1 MHGLRRRLRDVRA
14 GRERGA
20 VAVLIAILLGTGVL
34 LTCGALVVDVGGGYA
49 ERAQLQN
56 GADSAALAAADA
68 CAVGANSCTGSTDA
82 SSTVGWFADANAND
96 GTSAV
101 TAVCGHDANGRLQA
115 CPTGTQVPGCAS
127 AAPAAGS
134 NYAEVHTRT
143 RTTSGSG
150 FLPPAF
156 GRAVLGSHYP
166 GMQEDACARAEWGP
180 PAPDPDLGAVGIT
193 VSRSEWLGA
202 VGEDCAESTAPQY
215 SRAQTLNFHDPSTSD
230 STTCGLS
237 GSGGAGADSSGAFG
251 LTEPSPTN
259 GCLTQFT
266 VNAQSG
272 DTSYGVVTGRQPGT
286 FGSCLSGQLKPDI
299 DGRQPVF
306 LPVYDDRVPI
316 ANGTNGEYAL
326 WRIAAFV
333 ITGYCWGGDLYPSS
347 LNTSCPSSTD
357 SIFGYFTQA
366 VMPAGTIGSGKDA
379 GAYVVQLVN

>member
-1 MHGLRRRLRDVRA
+1 MRRLRDVRA

-20 VAVLIAILLGTGVL
+20 VAVLIAILLGSGVL

-56 GADSAALAAADA
+56 GADSAALAAAYA
-68 CAVGANSCTGSTDA
+68 CAVGAITCTPSTDP
-82 SSTVGWFADANAND
+82 SSTAGWFADANAND

-115 CPTGTQVPGCAS
+115 CPAGPPVPGCAGT
-127 AAPAAGS
+127 APAAGS

-143 RTTSGSG
+143 RTRSGSG

-156 GRAVLGSHYP
+156 GRAVLGSRYP

-180 PAPDPDLGAVGIT
+180 PVVSNDLGALGIT

-202 VGEDCAESTAPQY
+202 VGEDCAESVTPQY
-215 SRAQTLNFHDPSTSD
+215 GMAQTLNFHDPSGSGAA
-230 STTCGLS
+230 TCGLS

-251 LTEPSPTN
+251 LTQPSPTN
-259 GCLTQFT
+259 DCLTQFT

-272 DTSYGVVTGRQPGT
+272 STSYGVVTGRRPGT

-299 DGRQPVF
+299 DGGKTVL

-316 ANGTNGEYAL
+316 ANGSKGEYAL

-333 ITGYCWGGDLYPSS
+333 ITGYCWGGQLYPSS
-347 LNTSCPSSTD
+347 LSTSCPSSTD
-357 SIFGYFTQA
+357 SIFGHFTQA
-366 VMPAGTIGSGKDA
+366 VLPTGTIGSGKDA

>member
-1 MHGLRRRLRDVRA
+1 MRRLRDVRA

-20 VAVLIAILLGTGVL
+20 VAVLIAILLGSGVL

-56 GADSAALAAADA
+56 GADSAALAAAYA
-68 CAVGANSCTGSTDA
+68 CAVGAITCTPSTDP
-82 SSTVGWFADANAND
+82 SSTAGWFADANAND

-115 CPTGTQVPGCAS
+115 CPAGPPVPGCAGT
-127 AAPAAGS
+127 APAAGS

-143 RTTSGSG
+143 RTRSGSG

-156 GRAVLGSHYP
+156 GRAVLGSRYP

-180 PAPDPDLGAVGIT
+180 PVVSNDLGALGIT

-202 VGEDCAESTAPQY
+202 VGEDCAESVTPQY
-215 SRAQTLNFHDPSTSD
+215 GVAQTLNFHDPSGSGAA
-230 STTCGLS
+230 TCGLS

-251 LTEPSPTN
+251 LTQPSPTN

-266 VNAQSG
+266 VNGQSG
-272 DTSYGVVTGRQPGT
+272 ATSYGVVTGRRPGT
-286 FGSCLSGQLKPDI
+286 FGSCLSGQLKPGI
-299 DGRQPVF
+299 DGHRPVF
-306 LPVYDDRVPI
+306 LPIYDDRVPI
-316 ANGTNGEYAL
+316 ANGSKGEYAL

-333 ITGYCWGGDLYPSS
+333 ITGYCWGGQLYPSS
-347 LNTSCPSSTD
+347 LSTSCPSSTD

-366 VMPAGTIGSGKDA
+366 VMPGGAIGSGKDA